1 MVTGSDPSTRAT
13 ASGRGPSLGIGSRAK
28 GSLRG
33 GAVPQR
39 FIPEL
44 ITLYQAGKFP
54 IDRLVKEYD
63 FSEINRAIADAKRG
77 DTIKPV
83 LRISKM

>member
-1 MVTGSDPSTRAT
+1 M
-13 ASGRGPSLGIGSRAK
+13 
-28 GSLRG
+28 
-33 GAVPQR
+33 PQR

-54 IDRLVKEYD
+54 IDRLVKVYD
-63 FSEINRAIADAKRG
+63 FSEINWAIVDSKRG

>member
-1 MVTGSDPSTRAT
+1 VS
-13 ASGRGPSLGIGSRAK
+13 
-28 GSLRG
+28 
-33 GAVPQR
+33 QR

-54 IDRLVKEYD
+54 IDRLVKVYD
-63 FSEINRAIADAKRG
+63 FSEINRAIVDFKRG